1 MEYLNAQMSQTSFA
15 QIRQVIAQL
24 LQQKIQQLTLIEV
37 RDFYVFDYIDPP
49 AVMEFKSD
57 QQGQ

>member
-1 MEYLNAQMSQTSFA
+1 MSQTSFA

-49 AVMEFKSD
+49 GV
-57 QQGQ
+57 